1 MRQNEREIKVISMG
15 DTVRTAGQLKGELT
29 FEQGSLVHFF
39 THGTRSGIE
48 VLGVLCWLDEA
59 RMLGGGR
66 VRQVPSTCGVG
77 GETSYTAQEDLK
89 SINSYNMGREG
100 RLGSGFSIPA
110 FQDPPWFYLLF
121 SP

>member
-1 MRQNEREIKVISMG
+1 
-15 DTVRTAGQLKGELT
+15 
-29 FEQGSLVHFF
+29 
-39 THGTRSGIE
+39 
-48 VLGVLCWLDEA
+48 
-59 RMLGGGR
+59 MLGGGR